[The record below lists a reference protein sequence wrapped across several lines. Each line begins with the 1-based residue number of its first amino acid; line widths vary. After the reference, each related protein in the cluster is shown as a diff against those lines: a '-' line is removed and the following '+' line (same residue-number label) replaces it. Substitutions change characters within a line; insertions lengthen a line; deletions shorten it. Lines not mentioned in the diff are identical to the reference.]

1 MRAKRSEIRVKNALR
16 ATLAYLLVAAASA
29 AGQSDGQTQGQTDSP
44 TPATESARPSDS
56 GVPIERLL
64 AILAK
69 KTGKKSVLD
78 PRVHAS
84 VVLVGQDPSE
94 LSYPELLT
102 VLDVYGY
109 VAVEDGKLVRI
120 LPDGRV
126 RAQALPTITSG
137 DTRPGSEWVTEVI
150 AVKNLPATQLVPLL
164 RPMVPQAGHLVAV
177 PDTNS
182 LILTDRFA
190 NVRRL
195 EGLIRTLD
203 AAEPAK
209 TLAPQK

>member
-1 MRAKRSEIRVKNALR
+1 VRAKRSEIRVKNALR

-29 AGQSDGQTQGQTDSP
+29 AGQSDAQTQGQTDTP
-44 TPATESARPSDS
+44 TPATESAQPSDS

-69 KTGKKSVLD
+69 KTGKKFVLD

-120 LPDGRV
+120 LPDSRV

-209 TLAPQK
+209 TSAPQK